1 MTRASRCPA
10 PVCVSVSQLANAVR
24 LKQDSL
30 VESSPVDYPPWHQEA
45 PLELAEASLKHA
57 APVLIRPHR
66 NWPAEDYYI
75 MQRSLRR
82 ASQRT

>member
-1 MTRASRCPA
+1 M
-10 PVCVSVSQLANAVR
+10 LYDDANAVR